1 MTRFLHMAL
10 ALLLCMSYAAPAQAE
25 SRNVDGIWLDDGET
39 LKTASLPASGPLVLN
54 GWTRQGRG
62 DVYRLKVKA
71 GETLR
76 VTLTSRSEFVVM
88 AIFDFAKPED
98 DAIFF
103 SDAGSNTAVLT
114 PKADTEWLIRP
125 ILVLSAS
132 RRGLGANYAI
142 TVERQP

>member
-1 MTRFLHMAL
+1 LASLL
-10 ALLLCMSYAAPAQAE
+10 ALSAVAPAHGE
-25 SRNVDGIWLDDGET
+25 GRNVDGIWLDDGET
-39 LKTASLPASGPLVLN
+39 LKPAAMPASGPLVLN

-71 GETLR
+71 GETLT
-76 VTLTSRSEFVVM
+76 VTLASRSEFVVM

-103 SDAGSNTAVLT
+103 SDAGKNTAVLT

-125 ILVLSAS
+125 ILVLSSS
-132 RRGLGANYAI
+132 RRGLGANYTI
-142 TVERQP
+142 TVARQP

>member
-1 MTRFLHMAL
+1 MTRFSHMAL
-10 ALLLCMSYAAPAQAE
+10 ALLLGISCATPVQAE

-39 LKTASLPASGPLVLN
+39 LKPATLPPGGPLVLN

-71 GETLR
+71 GETLKI
-76 VTLTSRSEFVVM
+76 TLASRSEFVVM
-88 AIFDFAKPED
+88 AIFDFAKPDD

-103 SDAGSNTAVLT
+103 SDAGNNEAVLT
-114 PKADTEWLIRP
+114 PSADTEWLIRP

-132 RRGLGANYAI
+132 RRGLGANYTI

>member
-1 MTRFLHMAL
+1 MNRFTHSLLVSLL
-10 ALLLCMSYAAPAQAE
+10 ALSAVAPAHAE
-25 SRNVDGIWLDDGET
+25 GRSVDGIWLDDGEK
-39 LKTASLPASGPLVLN
+39 LQPAAMPASGPLVLN

-71 GETLR
+71 GETLKI
-76 VTLTSRSEFVVM
+76 TLASRSEFVVM
-88 AIFDFAKPED
+88 AIFDFAKPDD

-103 SDAGSNTAVLT
+103 SDAGKNTAVLT
-114 PKADTEWLIRP
+114 PSADTEWLIRP
-125 ILVLSAS
+125 ILVLSSS